1 MNITIFSTHTFD
13 KPFLEIAA
21 GNEHKCTF
29 LEEKLSEET
38 LHLAKNADV
47 VALFTSDNASET
59 VLKALFKIGVRF
71 IALRSVGYDHV
82 NLKIA
87 QKLGFRV
94 ANVPAYSPYAVAEH
108 AVMLLLAVNRKIIYS
123 QMLLNANNF
132 LLDNLTGI
140 DIHGKTV
147 GIIGTGKIGAAFAS
161 IMHGFGCK
169 LLAYDIKED
178 ENLIK
183 NTQISYVDMETLCKK
198 ADIISIHCP
207 LNEETRYLMDEKH
220 FELMKKGVILINTAR
235 GGIINT
241 LDLIIALN
249 NGTVGAAGLD
259 VYEHEKALFFSNQS
273 QQLPKDALFATLRS
287 YPNVLV
293 TAHQSFL
300 TKEAL
305 TGIAKTTFS
314 NINAWE
320 KTGKSEN
327 DLF

>member
-38 LHLAKNADV
+38 LHLAKNTDV
-47 VALFTSDNASET
+47 IALFTSDNANET
-59 VLKALFKIGVRF
+59 VLKALFKLGVRF

-82 NLKIA
+82 NLKVA

-123 QMLLNANNF
+123 QMLINANNF

-147 GIIGTGKIGAAFAS
+147 GIVGTGKIGAAFAS

-169 LLAYDIKED
+169 LLAFDIKED
-178 ENLIK
+178 KKLIK
-183 NTQISYVDMETLCKK
+183 NTQISYVDIETLCKK

-207 LNEETRYLMDEKH
+207 LNEETRYLMAKKH
-220 FELMKKGVILINTAR
+220 FDLMKKGVILINTAR

-241 LDLIIALN
+241 LDLITALD
-249 NGTVGAAGLD
+249 NGTISAAGLD
-259 VYEHEKALFFSNQS
+259 VYEHEKALFFSDKS